1 MYSYYTISSAAA
13 DCSDCSYYV

>member
-1 MYSYYTISSAAA
+1 MYSYYTMLSAAA